1 MASSMALPNPLDESY
16 FRRFPRIVALIR
28 IVEEKFKIQHMNTT
42 RRLAVVLFY
51 VVALHASS
59 AFALYSG
66 LSEFSADFLR
76 DYDLAQK
83 AVEQSKSAEP
93 LLVLLERYTSPM
105 EKAELEVSIG
115 LAYNQRGGVVD
126 HAKAVVHFTE
136 ALQCA
141 LPEKT
146 YLTILMLRGNSQEQ
160 LKKTNEAL
168 RDYLR
173 GLLACSYHDL
183 SGGWPEIQSPKVP
196 IYLNSPDP
204 ENSERVRDYNTYRES
219 IDLQQFLLSQRFYFI
234 EAVKRVRQ
242 EVPKSDDQIVEILG
256 TLSPDSRRFELI
268 TDWLKSVNKWP
279 RP

>member
-1 MASSMALPNPLDESY
+1 VVHFE
-16 FRRFPRIVALIR
+16 VAGD
-28 IVEEKFKIQHMNTT
+28 N
-42 RRLAVVLFY
+42 
-51 VVALHASS
+51 
-59 AFALYSG
+59 
-66 LSEFSADFLR
+66 FLR

-83 AVEQSKSAEP
+83 AVDQSKSAEP

-115 LAYNQRGGVVD
+115 LAYNQRSGVVD

-141 LPEKT
+141 LPERT

-256 TLSPDSRRFELI
+256 ALSPDSRRFELI